1 MSNNC
6 MSNDVIVLTNKG
18 VKNINDINATD
29 VLVTSKG
36 IVKVIS
42 KNEPKNELLASEDN
56 IN

>member
-6 MSNDVIVLTNKG
+6 MSNDVIVFTNKG

-42 KNEPKNELLASEDN
+42 KNEPKNELLVSEDN